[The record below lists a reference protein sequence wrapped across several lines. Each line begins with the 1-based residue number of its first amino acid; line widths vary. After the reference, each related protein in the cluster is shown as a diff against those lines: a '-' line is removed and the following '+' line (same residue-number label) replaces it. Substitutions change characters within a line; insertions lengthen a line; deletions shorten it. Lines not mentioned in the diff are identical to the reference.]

1 MQIVPIGVFH
11 CSGKHP
17 YDAARQGSVS
27 ADSTGRVEL
36 DAGQNFEQALQDLGG
51 FSHVWLLF
59 QFHHNKA
66 WKPVVQP
73 PRGNRK
79 VGVFASRAPYRPNN
93 IGLTCVRLL
102 SVSGRTLEVADH
114 DLLDGTPI
122 LDIKPYLTY
131 ADSFPEATLGWL
143 DDLDEPVWTVSFSG
157 GAQEQVRWLE
167 SNGVACLEAFLV
179 QQLADEPFNRK
190 RKRLRQLSDVE
201 WEIAYR
207 TWRARFTADESPC
220 AIRVEAITSGY
231 TPEDLASDADPY
243 EDKAVHRAYDQHV
256 TG

>member
-11 CSGKHP
+11 CSEKHP
-17 YDAARQGSVS
+17 YDAARQGTV
-27 ADSTGRVEL
+27 ALDSLGRIEL
-36 DAGQNFEQALQDLGG
+36 DGGQNFEQALQDLAG
-51 FSHVWLLF
+51 FSHIWVIF

-66 WKPVVQP
+66 WKPLVQP

-79 VGVFASRAPYRPNN
+79 VGVFASRAPYRPNS

-102 SVSGRTLEVADH
+102 AVSGRTLEVADH
-114 DLLDGTPI
+114 DLLDGTPV

-143 DDLDEPVWTVSFSG
+143 DEIEEPTWTVTFSET
-157 GAQEQVRWLE
+157 AETQVRWLE
-167 SNGVACLEAFLV
+167 SKGVECLAAFLV

-190 RKRLRQLSDVE
+190 RKRLRQLGERE

-207 TWRARFTADESPC
+207 TWRARFTVEEADC
-220 AIRVEAITSGY
+220 TIRIEDLSSGY
-231 TPEDLASDADPY
+231 TPQELASDHDPY
-243 EDKAVHRAYDQHV
+243 EDKGVHRAFAV
-256 TG
+256 WTTG